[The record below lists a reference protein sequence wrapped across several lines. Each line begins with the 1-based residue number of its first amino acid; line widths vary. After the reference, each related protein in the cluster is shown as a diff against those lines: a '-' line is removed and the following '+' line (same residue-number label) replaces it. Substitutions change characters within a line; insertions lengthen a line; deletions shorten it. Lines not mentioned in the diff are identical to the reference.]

1 MRFQFKD
8 TFFKIV
14 GLNSISML
22 LKILMGLVSTKL
34 VSFYLGVQGINTLEF
49 FRNFTTASNA
59 VAQGGIQNGIIK
71 NFALSSNNQQN
82 QRILTTSIVLMWTM
96 TFIVALFLFL
106 FRSSI
111 QNYLFQ
117 SDEFENIILLYL
129 LFLPFIAIQTVTLG
143 YLQGKQFFK
152 KVILIN
158 CIGYLLNIALAF
170 LLIVN
175 GGLKG
180 AMLQIIITPF
190 FIAFLSLFVVRKH
203 FKEYNLFTFKY
214 FDKDIAKNFLDFS
227 LMNVCSSLL
236 TPVSFILVRSFIVN
250 HLDTTEAGIWS
261 SVVRLSGFYMLFI
274 SSLCSL
280 YFLPKLSKD
289 LKPDQQKKVLVEY
302 FVKFVPIVLLGLLFC
317 FIIQKYIV
325 LLVYNEDFLAITN
338 VFYLQLIADLIK
350 TCSIIFGY
358 YLIVHQKTKYFI
370 FFEFISTGLY
380 IGLSFVFIST
390 YGLKGSYFALI
401 ASLIVYLFI
410 TGIYFRKLNV

>member
-71 NFALSSNNQQN
+71 NFALSSDKQQN
-82 QRILTTSIVLMWTM
+82 QRILTTSVVLMWAI
-96 TFIVALFLFL
+96 TFIIAFFIFL
-106 FRSSI
+106 FRSLI

-117 SDEFENIILLYL
+117 SDEFENLILLYL

-158 CIGYLLNIALAF
+158 CLGYLLNIILAF
-170 LLIVN
+170 LLIIN

-190 FIAFLSLFVVRKH
+190 FIAFLSVFAVRKSLKGYAI
-203 FKEYNLFTFKY
+203 FSLKY
-214 FDKDIAKNFLDFS
+214 FDKGIAKNFLDFS

-236 TPVSFILVRSFIVN
+236 TPVSFILIRSFIVN

-280 YFLPKLSKD
+280 YFFPKLSKD
-289 LKPDQQKKVLVEY
+289 LKPNGQKKVVTEY
-302 FVKFVPIVLLGLLFC
+302 FVKFVPIVLVGLLFC
-317 FIIQKYIV
+317 FILQKYIV
-325 LLVYNEDFLAITN
+325 LFVYNEDFLAITE
-338 VFYLQLIADLIK
+338 VFYLQLVADLIK
-350 TCSIIFGY
+350 TCSLIFGY
-358 YLIVHQKTKYFI
+358 FFVVHQKTRYFI

-380 IGLSFVFIST
+380 IGLSFIFIST

-401 ASLIVYLFI
+401 ASLLVYLFI
-410 TGIYFRKLNV
+410 TAVGFKKLNV

>member
-34 VSFYLGVQGINTLEF
+34 VSVYLGVQGINTLEF

-71 NFALSSNNQQN
+71 NFALSSNKQQN
-82 QRILTTSIVLMWTM
+82 QRILTTSMVLMWTI
-96 TFIVALFLFL
+96 TLIIAFFLFL

-117 SDEFENIILLYL
+117 SDEFENLILLYL

-152 KVILIN
+152 KVIFIN
-158 CIGYLLNIALAF
+158 CIGYLLNIGLAF

-180 AMLQIIITPF
+180 AMLQIIVTPF
-190 FIAFLSLFVVRKH
+190 FIAFLSVFVVRKY

-280 YFLPKLSKD
+280 YFFPKLSKD
-289 LKPDQQKKVLVEY
+289 LKPDGQKKVIVEY
-302 FVKFVPIVLLGLLFC
+302 FVKFVPIVLVGLLFC
-317 FIIQKYIV
+317 FILQKYIV
-325 LLVYNEDFLAITN
+325 LLVYNDAFLAITN

-370 FFEFISTGLY
+370 LFEFISTGLY
-380 IGLSFVFIST
+380 IGLSFIFIST

-410 TGIYFRKLNV
+410 TAICFKKRNV